1 MEGEAR
7 EKLRAF
13 WNARYEAEG
22 FAYGEAPNDFLVQCA
37 PQFKPGGRV
46 LCLADGEGRNG
57 VWLAQQGFRVTS
69 VDVADAGLA
78 KAARLAAARGV
89 ALETRQADVTTMDLG
104 EATWDAIVSIFL
116 HLPAAERAALHARC
130 LQALLPG
137 GVFVF
142 EAYTPEQLAF
152 GTGGPKERSLLPTLA
167 DAEGDFAGRA
177 ARVVHRF
184 SGVRHVAEGRL
195 HHGDAHVAQLC
206 LQRAV
211 TARES

>member
-1 MEGEAR
+1 MEGEAL

-13 WNARYEAEG
+13 WNARYEPEG

-89 ALETRQADVTTMDLG
+89 ALETLQADVTTVALG
-104 EATWDAIVSIFL
+104 EAAWDAIVSIFL
-116 HLPAAERAALHARC
+116 HLPAAARAALHSRC
-130 LQALLPG
+130 WRALVPG

-142 EAYTPEQLAF
+142 EAYTPEQLRF
-152 GTGGPKERSLLPTLA
+152 GTGGPKERDLLPALA
-167 DAEGDFAGRA
+167 EVEADFAGRGA
-177 ARVVHRF
+177 QGLHRF

-195 HHGDAHVAQLC
+195 HHGDAHVAQL
-206 LQRAV
+206 LLYRQYP
-211 TARES
+211 